1 MAVAKQVSRFEDRYK
16 ISSED
21 FFHRFSGGHME
32 DTAEFA
38 EWSNAYQHFLSLR
51 NILKRSESAS
61 SIDPL
66 SRTLEDGI
74 YFFPPFPFP

>member
-51 NILKRSESAS
+51 NILRETSLPCRMMLFSDFQAA
-61 SIDPL
+61 IRLPVT
-66 SRTLEDGI
+66 RAGR
-74 YFFPPFPFP
+74 